1 MSHDICHVQTNFTID
16 ITEFTS
22 SRDGDRD
29 VYHPNTLLDDDQISA
44 SSIICY
50 PAKRRFNCRQSLWDV
65 YLTLKEISDGKVL
78 ASSLAA

>member
-44 SSIICY
+44 VLFVTQLSVVSIVANLFEMSI
-50 PAKRRFNCRQSLWDV
+50 
-65 YLTLKEISDGKVL
+65 
-78 ASSLAA
+78 